1 MLEFSSGGLTVRIV
15 FMGSPEF
22 AVQVLELLI
31 LNGHNI
37 AAVYTR
43 PDQPAGRGREP
54 QATPVKKAALSL
66 QIPLFQVP
74 NFKTSGAIEDLARLR
89 PEAVVVAAFGQI
101 LQQAVLDIP
110 RYGCLNIHPSLLPK
124 YRGPSPVISTILAGD
139 DFAGV
144 SLMRLD
150 AGMDSGP
157 VFSKAQVPVLA
168 QDTAASLTD
177 KLFRIGAVMLLE
189 VFAALPKG
197 KLAPEPQVESQATFT
212 REVRKEDG
220 RIDWKLP
227 AREIWR
233 RVRAYQPWPET
244 YTAWRDKRLKIIDAI
259 PWPGVETPGA
269 GGVILLPVSSSQFGA
284 GFGVGTGEGVLAV
297 LRVQIEGKRPVSAA
311 EFARGQKD
319 FLGAVLE

>member
-1 MLEFSSGGLTVRIV
+1 
-15 FMGSPEF
+15 MGSPDF

-31 LNGHNI
+31 LNGHHV
-37 AAVYTR
+37 AAIYTR

-54 QATPVKKAALSL
+54 QATPVKKARLSF

-101 LQQAVLDIP
+101 LPQAVLDIP
-110 RYGCLNIHPSLLPK
+110 SYGCLNIHPSLLPK

-144 SLMRLD
+144 SVMRLD
-150 AGMDSGP
+150 AGMDCGP
-157 VFSKAQVPVLA
+157 IFSRAQIPVLV
-168 QDTAASLTD
+168 QDTGDSLTV

-189 VFAALPKG
+189 VLAALPG
-197 KLAPEPQVESQATFT
+197 ARLVPETQMESQATFT

-220 RIDWKLP
+220 RIDWKLSV
-227 AREIWR
+227 REIWR
-233 RVRAYQPWPET
+233 RVRAYQPWPEA
-244 YTAWRDKRLKIIDAI
+244 YTIWRDKRLKIIEAI
-259 PWPGVETPGA
+259 PWLGVETPGA
-269 GGVILLPVSSSQFGA
+269 GAVIPLPASSSQSGA
-284 GFGVGTGEGVLAV
+284 GFGVGTGEGVLSV

-311 EFARGQKD
+311 EFVRGQKE
-319 FLGAVLE
+319 FLGSVLE